1 MGDLA
6 YLVITYAIIWLALLG
21 YLGWIALRMRGVRAD
36 VESARELLRERQGEP
51 PQE

>member
-1 MGDLA
+1 MGTTFLI
-6 YLVITYAIIWLALLG
+6 ITYAVVWLGLMA

-51 PQE
+51 PRE

>member
-1 MGDLA
+1 MGTTFLI
-6 YLVITYAIIWLALLG
+6 ITYAVVWLGLMA

-36 VESARELLRERQGEP
+36 VESARELLRERQGER